1 MIINEQDR
9 TYQSNIKGNTKAF
22 NILATE
28 KAFEILSSGIY
39 SDKITAIIRELS
51 CNAYDS
57 HVEAGYPDRPFLVHL
72 PTALDPEFAVEDFG
86 IGMDHETVVH
96 LYTTYFESS
105 KNMTNELIG
114 GLGIGSKSPFSYTD
128 QFTVRS
134 RKDGMERVYGAFIDS
149 SGVPSIQ
156 LKFERETTEPNGVR
170 VSLAVESS
178 DFYEFE
184 QKARNVF
191 RYFRTYPEINMD
203 AKPQFELFDELDES
217 GFVTDP
223 STRHSYSIGVLMG
236 NVLYNV
242 NCDHSV
248 FDDIKDEGLKE
259 FISDSSSNS
268 KLIFKFEIGDLSVA
282 PSRETISFDDNT
294 REVFINRITEL
305 VTQRIAALTE
315 TINETPNLID
325 KCKII
330 FSRDE
335 NGFGSIFNHRIFY
348 DSLEVQGKSLYGWY
362 SMAFSEIIRYELFAD
377 LEQEFLRD
385 MVYHVN
391 NQDVGC
397 AVSCYDDSYSM
408 YDAFGRYGRG
418 FNKNERNYHILVLTE
433 DEKDKGYVVNKSRIW
448 NYIRRRETDSKLIV
462 YLSNRYNTEE
472 ETYQATLVVK
482 KKDIPILWSK
492 SDVESLQEKINV
504 LFPGD
509 EPYFKIITGKDIDDA
524 WEERKK
530 EMRER
535 RAEEKRKLKEA
546 EEKGIVL
553 ESKPRTRI
561 SKTETRIK
569 LITKDRIVGE
579 SFDHVFDLNQVRTG
593 RWLITRNITDQ
604 YPEVNLTFTW
614 NKDSSQ
620 DDFHSALL
628 DLFDLD
634 GIVVYDTNPTGDRI
648 FRILDELGIDTYFT
662 SLSIDEHYI
671 GDISRLE
678 NILASMKIKNRSAY
692 GAKFE
697 DWFINDISDY
707 QYYSYIYSRAE
718 LLTLFKLLL
727 RSDEGLQEMKEQFDV
742 IIEDTKKYYP
752 LRLPCSRELDIR
764 EKSTKLSKDSM
775 ELRFG
780 KDGMELRFG
789 TVYTEEQR
797 EKYLNIEFYNH
808 KYDEYKE
815 LYPLIFKTYTYNQNV
830 EEIADYIE
838 AMDLLRK
845 SKENENE

>member
-9 TYQSNIKGNTKAF
+9 TYQSNIKGDSKAF

-57 HVEAGYPDRPFLVHL
+57 HVEAGYPDKPFLVHL
-72 PTALDPEFAVEDFG
+72 PTSLDPEFAVEDFG

-156 LKFERETTEPNGVR
+156 LKFEQKTAKPNGVR

-203 AKPQFELFDELDES
+203 NKPQFELFDELDKN
-217 GFVTDP
+217 GFVTEP
-223 STRHSYSIGVLMG
+223 GTRYSYSIGVLMG

-242 NCDHSV
+242 NLDHSV
-248 FDDIKDEGLKE
+248 FDDIEDDILKE
-259 FISDSSSNS
+259 YIRDTSSIG
-268 KLIFKFEIGDLSVA
+268 KFIFKFEIGDLSVA
-282 PSRETISFDDNT
+282 PSRETISFDVNT

-335 NGFGSIFNHRIFY
+335 NGDSIFNHRIFY
-348 DSLEVQGKSLYGWY
+348 DSIEVQGKSLYGWY
-362 SMAFSEIIRYELFAD
+362 SMAFSELIRYELFAD

-385 MVYHVN
+385 MVYRVN
-391 NQDVGC
+391 NQDVGS
-397 AVSCYDDSYSM
+397 AVSCYDDSYAM
-408 YDAFGRYGRG
+408 TDIFGRYYSHGL
-418 FNKNERNYHILVLTE
+418 NKNGCNYHILVLTE

-448 NYIRRRETDSKLIV
+448 NYIRRRETDTKPIV
-462 YLSNRYNTEE
+462 YLSDRYNTEE
-472 ETYQATLVVK
+472 ETNQATLVTK
-482 KKDIPILWSK
+482 KKDIPILWSNAE
-492 SDVESLQEKINV
+492 VEALQEKLNV

-509 EPYFKIITGKDIDDA
+509 EPYFKIITGKDIDEA

-546 EEKGIVL
+546 EEKGIVI
-553 ESKPRTRI
+553 EPKPRTRV
-561 SKTETRIK
+561 SKTETKIK
-569 LITKDRIVGE
+569 LITEDGVEGE
-579 SFDHVFDLNQVRTG
+579 TFNHIFDLEQVRTG

-604 YPEVNLTFTW
+604 YPEVNLTFTM
-614 NKDSSQ
+614 NRNTSQ
-620 DDFHSALL
+620 NDFHSALL

-662 SLSIDEHYI
+662 SLSIEEHYI
-671 GDISRLE
+671 GDINRLE
-678 NILASMKIKNRSAY
+678 NILASMKINNRTIY
-692 GAKFE
+692 GAEFKE
-697 DWFINDISDY
+697 WFLNDIVNY
-707 QYYSYIYSRAE
+707 QWYSSSSYCRAE
-718 LLTLFKLLL
+718 LLILLNELL
-727 RSDEGLQEMKEQFDV
+727 RVDKGLQEMKEQFDV
-742 IIEDTKKYYP
+742 IMEDTKKYYP
-752 LRLPCSRELDIR
+752 LQLSCSREFDIR
-764 EKSTKLSKDSM
+764 EKSTKLKKDII
-775 ELRFG
+775 ELGFSS
-780 KDGMELRFG
+780 
-789 TVYTEEQR
+789 VYTDAQR
-797 EKYLNIEFYNH
+797 EKYLDIEFYNS
-808 KYDEYKE
+808 KYNEYEK
-815 LYPLIFKTYTYNQNV
+815 LYPLMFKIYIHQQDV
-830 EEIADYIE
+830 DEISEYIE